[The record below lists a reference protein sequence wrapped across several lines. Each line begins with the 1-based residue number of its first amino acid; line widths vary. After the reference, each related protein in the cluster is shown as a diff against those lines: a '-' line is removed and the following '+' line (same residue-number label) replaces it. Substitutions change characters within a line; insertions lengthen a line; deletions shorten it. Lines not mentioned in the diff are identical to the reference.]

1 MGGAGEDDDAR
12 GARRGAAAGKAVS
25 RTKGEP
31 KRREGRLTIQAVAG
45 DDEGAVERMRS
56 LASVRRARER
66 EREKRKGGAQEAARA
81 AAASPASRR
90 PRRSRA
96 PRASPS
102 AVKAA

>member
-45 DDEGAVERMRS
+45 DGDTAERMRS
-56 LASVRRARER
+56 LASVPVPVNA
-66 EREKRKGGAQEAARA
+66 KRKSE
-81 AAASPASRR
+81 
-90 PRRSRA
+90 
-96 PRASPS
+96 PRAWAGPIRPAWLARS
-102 AVKAA
+102 